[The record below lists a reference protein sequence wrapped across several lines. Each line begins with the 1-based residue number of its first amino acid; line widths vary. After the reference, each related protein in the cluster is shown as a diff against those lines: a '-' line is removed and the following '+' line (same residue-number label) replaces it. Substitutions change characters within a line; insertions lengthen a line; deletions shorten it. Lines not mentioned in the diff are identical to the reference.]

1 MEDAARQGEELLRM
15 VYLCPVPEGL
25 SFAAHRQGWGILRM
39 FLVRGAVSTSAR
51 VGCLCNRNTA

>member
-1 MEDAARQGEELLRM
+1 M

-39 FLVRGAVSTSAR
+39 FLVHGAVSTSAR